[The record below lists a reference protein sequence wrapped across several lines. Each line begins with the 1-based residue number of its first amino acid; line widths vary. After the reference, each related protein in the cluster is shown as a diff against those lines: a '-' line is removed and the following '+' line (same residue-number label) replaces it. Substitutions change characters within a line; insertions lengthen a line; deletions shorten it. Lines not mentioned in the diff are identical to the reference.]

1 MKSGTSITT
10 NGPGDSTTNN
20 TVGPDAM
27 TGASSWEMMN
37 WTLEAFATRNT
48 DSSERVKIQEN
59 LQEAKRI

>member
-20 TVGPDAM
+20 TVGPDA
-27 TGASSWEMMN
+27 SSWEMMN
-37 WTLEAFATRNT
+37 WTLEAIATRNT